1 MPCLGTTETI
11 QRVRLLD
18 GTSITERTIPVIG
31 NPFKYHCRLF
41 APVLSA
47 GAGSFFDEDS
57 FAAGK
62 FQRIGLQA
70 GVLVE
75 GGDTS
80 ISDEHGVL
88 ESCSLKVIFE

>member
-1 MPCLGTTETI
+1 
-11 QRVRLLD
+11 VR
-18 GTSITERTIPVIG
+18 
-31 NPFKYHCRLF
+31 
-41 APVLSA
+41 
-47 GAGSFFDEDS
+47 AGSFFDEDS